1 MKCYAGTEAET
12 YAKKNGITYKLL
24 PLVTAKTNYVSSTS
38 KIKITW
44 KKSSSATGYRIYR
57 YNSSTKK
64 WVKITTIKNNSTT
77 SYKDTG
83 LKAGTTYKYKVKAYV
98 KISGTNYWG
107 TASST
112 ITTSTKPA
120 KVTIKSASKSKT
132 AVRLNW
138 KKVTG
143 ATGYK
148 IQRYNSSTKKWV
160 TIKTISSGSTLTYR
174 NSGLKSGTVYK
185 YRIRAYRKVNGKTL
199 FGAYS
204 ATKKVTTKS

>member
-1 MKCYAGTEAET
+1 M
-12 YAKKNGITYKLL
+12 
-24 PLVTAKTNYVSSTS
+24 TAKSAYISSTS
-38 KIKITW
+38 KVKISW
-44 KKSSSATGYRIYR
+44 KKVSGASGYRIYR

-64 WVKITTIKNNSTT
+64 WVKIKTIKSGSTI

-83 LKAGTTYKYKVKAYV
+83 LSIGKTYKYKVKAYV
-98 KISGTNYWG
+98 KSGSTTYWG
-107 TASST
+107 VASST

-143 ATGYK
+143 ASGYK
-148 IQRYNSSTKKWV
+148 IQQYNASTKKWT
-160 TIKTISSGSTLTYR
+160 TIKTIRSGSTLTYR
-174 NSGLKSGTVYK
+174 ISGLKSGTVYK
-185 YRIRAYRKVNGKTL
+185 YRIRAYRKVNGKTF